1 MKKIQL
7 GHMVKDQ
14 IYYIQTQN
22 YKFKAVYDQYSE
34 QKFHFKKIIR
44 LNTPKDWCGYIAVY
58 EYMYYTIYASE
69 KNQIQTAMETRAIQ
83 KILMN
88 VTGTEIY

>member
-1 MKKIQL
+1 MKQFNL
-7 GHMVKDQ
+7 DNLVEGNT
-14 IYYIQTQN
+14 YYIQIQN
-22 YKFKAVYDQYSE
+22 YKFKAIYDGYSK

-44 LNTPKDWCGYIAVY
+44 LNTPKDWCGFISNY

-69 KNQIQTAMETRAIQ
+69 KKQIQTAMETRAIQ

-88 VTGTEIY
+88 ITGTEIY